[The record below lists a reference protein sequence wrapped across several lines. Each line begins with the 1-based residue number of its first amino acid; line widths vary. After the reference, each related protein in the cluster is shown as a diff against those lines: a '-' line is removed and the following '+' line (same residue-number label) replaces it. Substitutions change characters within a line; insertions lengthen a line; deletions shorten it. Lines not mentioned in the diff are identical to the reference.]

1 MSRSGYSEDYE
12 EQFPNAGALYHT
24 SVLNAIHG
32 KRGQKFMK
40 ELVAVL
46 DAMSEKRLIADDLIA
61 EGAVCAIGAVGLAR
75 GIDMAGMNPEDA
87 DAVGAAFGIAPSMAR
102 EIVFENDEAG
112 SYYSSKTETPEQ
124 RWQRMRDWAAL
135 HLKDSIP

>member
-40 ELVAVL
+40 ELVSAL
-46 DAMSEKRLIADDLIA
+46 DAMPEKRLIADELVQ